1 MSVNNNFTT
10 SLFLLFTLA
19 LSACSSTPSHLII
32 EPNILNTPST
42 NYNNKTAQLEV
53 IDMRTARHIVQ
64 ISQENEAVILLSA
77 EKRLENTIQNVLT
90 SQWKKQ
96 NLLIN
101 HTDTN
106 NTDMKNTKKI
116 HIIIEKALTRVSQ
129 YTLNYQIKTEII
141 IKVRITHGL
150 QTQTTTFKN
159 TGTSKGALQA
169 GIADLEYDFNQ
180 RLTGLLTQVLTNH
193 KIHSFLK

>member
-1 MSVNNNFTT
+1 MSVNNYFTT

-32 EPNILNTPST
+32 EPNILNTPSA
-42 NYNNKTAQLEV
+42 NYNNKTAQFEV
-53 IDMRTARHIVQ
+53 TDMRTARHIVQ
-64 ISQENEAVILLSA
+64 ISQENEAVILFSA
-77 EKRLENTIQNVLT
+77 EKRLENTIQNALT

-101 HTDTN
+101 HTNTN
-106 NTDMKNTKKI
+106 DMKNTKKI

-150 QTQTTTFKN
+150 QIQTTTFKN
-159 TGTSKGALQA
+159 TGTSKGVLQA
-169 GIADLEYDFNQ
+169 GIADLEHDFNQ